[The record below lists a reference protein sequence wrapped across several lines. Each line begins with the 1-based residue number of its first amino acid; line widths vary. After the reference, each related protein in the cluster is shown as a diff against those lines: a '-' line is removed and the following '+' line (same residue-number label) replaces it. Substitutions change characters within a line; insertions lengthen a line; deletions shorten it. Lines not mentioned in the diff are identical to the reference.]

1 MSTQFAS
8 KGDLTAKTITFS
20 QLSPHCWA
28 YTAEGDPNSGVIV
41 GDDACMVI
49 DTTATPAMAQDLI
62 ARIRTI
68 TDKPIKYVV
77 LSHYHAVRVLG
88 ASAYFAEGATEVIAS
103 RGTYDLI
110 VERGAQDM
118 RSEIERF
125 PRLFAGVETV
135 PGLTWPT
142 MVFERDLTLF
152 LGGLE
157 VRLKHLGP
165 GHTKGDTIAWVPSED
180 VVFSGDLV
188 EYNAG
193 VYTGDAQLEEWP
205 ATLEALRALKPA
217 KLVPGRGPA
226 MLTPQ
231 DCDKAIEYTRRWVTD
246 LYQTARR
253 GVASGKDLKAV
264 FHDVRAVMDPVFGQV
279 FIYEH
284 CLPFDVSRAYDEAS
298 GIKHPRIW
306 TAERDVEMWKA
317 LQG

>member
-1 MSTQFAS
+1 MTAFAS
-8 KGDLTAKTITFS
+8 RADLAAKEITFT
-20 QLSPHCWA
+20 QLSEHCWA
-28 YTAEGDPNSGVIV
+28 YTAEGDPNSGVII

-49 DTTATPAMAQDLI
+49 DTTATPALARDLI
-62 ARIRTI
+62 ARIRTV

-88 ASAYFAEGATEVIAS
+88 ASAYFQEGATEIIAS
-103 RGTYDLI
+103 RGTWDLI

-118 RSEIERF
+118 QSEIERF

-142 MVFERDLTLF
+142 MVFERELTLH
-152 LGGLE
+152 LGSLE
-157 VRLKHLGP
+157 VRLKHIGP
-165 GHTKGDTIAWVPSED
+165 GHTRGDTIAWVPAED

-193 VYTGDAQLEEWP
+193 VYTGDAHLEEWP
-205 ATLEALRALKPA
+205 ATLEALRALKPH

-231 DCDKAIEYTRRWVTD
+231 DCDTAIEYTRRWVTD
-246 LYQTARR
+246 LYDTARA
-253 GVASGKDLKAV
+253 GVAAGKNLKQV
-264 FHDVRAVMDPVFGQV
+264 FAEVRAVMDPVFGKV

-284 CLPFDVSRAYDEAS
+284 CLPFDVSRAFDEAS

-306 TAERDVEMWKA
+306 TAQRDLEMWQA
-317 LQG
+317 LQT